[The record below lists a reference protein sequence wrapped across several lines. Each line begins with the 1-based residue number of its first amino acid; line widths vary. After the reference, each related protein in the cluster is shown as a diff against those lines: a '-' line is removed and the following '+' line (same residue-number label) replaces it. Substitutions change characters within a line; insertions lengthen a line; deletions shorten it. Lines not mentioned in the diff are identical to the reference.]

1 MGLYKY
7 VFNAGKDA
15 VVNNRFIIMTT
26 INSPGKTVQGL
37 VEMCS
42 DWKILVVGDKKTPNN
57 WYFNGVNFIPY
68 EQQLL
73 IESEFVRLC
82 PSNHYC
88 RKNIGYLLAFQHN
101 AQVIAETDDDNIP
114 VKNTYLKNVSL
125 SVLAEK
131 PEISGWVNVY
141 QYFTGLHIWPRGF
154 PLEHLNACFS
164 ELTGPLP
171 LQTVSAPIQ
180 QFLADLNPD
189 VDAVYRLT
197 NAMGVHFDER
207 WISLGV
213 DTYCPFNSQNTLW
226 WPEAYPLM
234 YLPGFVSFRMTD
246 IWRSFIATRC
256 LHAAGKTIV
265 FGPATMLQERNDHNL
280 LKDFE
285 QEIPG
290 YLLND
295 KIVNL
300 LEKLTLSPTNM
311 RENLLA
317 SYEALVAAKF
327 IPPEELILVNLWVK
341 ELEIID

>member
-1 MGLYKY
+1 M
-7 VFNAGKDA
+7 
-15 VVNNRFIIMTT
+15 NNRFIIITT
-26 INSPGKTVQGL
+26 INSPGKTVEDL
-37 VEMCS
+37 AALCS
-42 DWKILVVGDKKTPNN
+42 DWEILVVGDKKTPIN
-57 WYFNGVNFIPY
+57 WHYNGINFIPY
-68 EQQLL
+68 DQQLL
-73 IESEFVRLC
+73 IESEFVRQC

-88 RKNIGYLLAFQHN
+88 RKNIGYLLAFQQN

-114 VKNTYLKNVSL
+114 VKNTYLKKVSL
-125 SVLAEK
+125 SVPAEK
-131 PEISGWVNVY
+131 TERTGWVNVY
-141 QYFTGLHIWPRGF
+141 QYFTDLRIWPRGF
-154 PLEHLNACFS
+154 PLEHLNTCFLKMI
-164 ELTGPLP
+164 EPLP
-171 LQTVSAPIQ
+171 LHTVYAPIQ

-197 NAMGVHFDER
+197 NEMGVHFDDR

-265 FGPATMLQERNDHNL
+265 FGPATMYQERNDHNL

-290 YLLND
+290 YLFND
-295 KIVNL
+295 KIVNV
-300 LEKLTLSPTNM
+300 LEKLNLSPTDM
-311 RENLLA
+311 CGNLFV

-327 IPPEELILVNLWVK
+327 IPQEELKLVNLWIK
-341 ELEIID
+341 EL